1 MTKRGFLGVILKDKY
16 QIPEDYYYTNDH
28 EWVKVEKKIA
38 TVGIT
43 DYAQKKLREVIYV
56 ELPNVNTKVQR
67 KQTLASVESVKA
79 SADVYAPLTGKVVEV
94 NTKLI
99 DSPEIINES
108 PYEDGWLVKLEISD
122 ESELNFLMDA
132 DEYARYL
139 EELEEAAEEEE

>member
-1 MTKRGFLGVILKDKY
+1 MKDKY

>member
-1 MTKRGFLGVILKDKY
+1 LKDKY

>member
-1 MTKRGFLGVILKDKY
+1 MGIILRDRY
-16 QIPEDYYYTNDH
+16 YIPEDYYYTNDH
-28 EWVKVEKKIA
+28 EWVKVEKKIS

-56 ELPNVNTKVQR
+56 ELPNVNTKIQR
-67 KQTLASVESVKA
+67 KQTLATVESVKA
-79 SADVYAPLTGKVVEV
+79 SADIYAPISGKVIEV

-108 PYEDGWLVKLEISD
+108 PYDDGWIAKIEISD
-122 ESELNFLMDA
+122 ESEFNFFMDA

-139 EELEEAAEEEE
+139 EELEEAAEEE

>member
-1 MTKRGFLGVILKDKY
+1 MRDRY
-16 QIPEDYYYTNDH
+16 HIPEDYYYTNEH
-28 EWVKVEKKIA
+28 EWVKVEKKLA

-43 DYAQKKLREVIYV
+43 DYAQKKLREIIYV
-56 ELPNVNTKVQR
+56 ELPNVNTKIQR
-67 KQTLASVESVKA
+67 KQTLATVESVKA
-79 SADVYAPLTGKVVEV
+79 SADVYAPLSGKIIEV

-108 PYEDGWLVKLEISD
+108 PYDDGWLVKIELSD

>member
-1 MTKRGFLGVILKDKY
+1 MRDKY
-16 QIPEDYYYTNDH
+16 HIPEDYYYTNEH
-28 EWVKVEKKIA
+28 EWVKVEKKFA

-43 DYAQKKLREVIYV
+43 DYAQKKLREIIYV
-56 ELPNVNTKVQR
+56 ELPNVNTKIQR
-67 KQTLASVESVKA
+67 KQTLATVESVKA
-79 SADVYAPLTGKVVEV
+79 SSDVYAPLSGKIVEV

-108 PYEDGWLVKLEISD
+108 PYEDGWLVKIELSD

>member
-1 MTKRGFLGVILKDKY
+1 L
-16 QIPEDYYYTNDH
+16 
-28 EWVKVEKKIA
+28 
-38 TVGIT
+38 
-43 DYAQKKLREVIYV
+43 
-56 ELPNVNTKVQR
+56 
-67 KQTLASVESVKA
+67 S
-79 SADVYAPLTGKVVEV
+79 GKVIEV